1 MKWLFG
7 IVGFYICLH
16 SLIIIFVHLPA
27 HRSTAKMKEEVAE
40 EETDKIEE
48 GVEVEDLEHLEQK
61 EAADE
66 HHLKEEYSFLI
77 FLLK

>member
-1 MKWLFG
+1 M
-7 IVGFYICLH
+7 
-16 SLIIIFVHLPA
+16 
-27 HRSTAKMKEEVAE
+27 TEEVAE

-66 HHLKEEYSFLI
+66 LHLKEEYSFLI
-77 FLLK
+77 FLLKWNGRK